1 MPGNQACK
9 LRNIG
14 CIDGKAK
21 EGPDIIIVW
30 CWALSVTQA
39 VFECLRCNIQGRN
52 RFGPEKTGVIR
63 MEVKKNTPFWDAS
76 LSLEERLDWLMSEMT
91 ADEKLKM
98 LATRVPAVERLG
110 IPPMSVGGEAA
121 HGVEARNDQNELG
134 GPETTTSF
142 PQPIGMSATWDP
154 DLMKEAGTVT
164 GTEARVLYHR
174 HPDRGLS
181 RWAPTIDLERDPR
194 WGRTEEGYGED
205 PFLIGEMASAYIKGM
220 QGDDPHYLRIAST
233 LKHFYGNNTEVGRG
247 WKNSSIDPRNKYELY
262 LEPFRRAI
270 ENGGAEAIMTAYNKI
285 NGIPGMLN
293 PEVRKILKEQYGLKH
308 AVCDGGAMELVAD
321 FHHYCGL
328 HAETIAMA
336 LKAGVDG
343 ISDNPEVVEQAARE
357 AYELGLITEKDV
369 DEALRNMFRTKLR
382 LGIYD
387 AEPRN
392 PYDNVTEA
400 DINSEENQAVCRQVS
415 RESIVLLKND
425 RETLPLDKSIS
436 ADSLALIGPVGD
448 SWYRDWYC
456 GEPLRKTTLKQG
468 MEKVLGM
475 APAFADGYDR
485 VILRCGDRGI
495 AVMEDGSLCL
505 SGEPDIFIKK
515 DWGEGCLYFQCARTG
530 TYMNTRFYPGKVK
543 PEEMGKLAADIGEP
557 FDWFVMEIFHLEERE
572 DKTSVLTNRFG
583 SPVLAGEDGSLWSMR
598 GGEQIGASVGLE
610 MASATSARKEIALSE
625 VYFTLEVVESGVEAA
640 VRLAESRDKVVLAL
654 GCNPMVNA
662 REEVDRGTIVLP
674 PEQEKLM
681 EAVYRANPNVI
692 LALFSNYPYAM
703 NAAQE
708 KLPAI
713 LWSATG
719 SQDMGEAM
727 AETIFGENTPAGRLN
742 MTWYKSDGQLPD
754 IDDYDVIKGKR
765 TYRYFDGEVLYPFGF
780 GLTYSEFVYSDL
792 TVELADK
799 RSLRIS
805 FKVKNTGKRTS
816 DEVAQVYGT
825 APASRVKKPLKQLI
839 GFRRLK
845 NVAPGESRTV
855 EISVS
860 VEEFRFYDVISRSL
874 MVEGGSY
881 TIFAGPDSMAKGLS
895 AQVEIPGCH
904 PGLRDMSRKT
914 AADHYDDYEN
924 IVLTEGQFG
933 YSAATLLCRDKEGVL
948 VYRDCAI
955 SPEAKEITLHL
966 LSEKGGGVEILIDG
980 KAAGSW
986 RGETRTYVKNPR
998 PVMGPLMVKDTE
1010 ERIAG
1015 WKPVYADVKIELRND
1030 FEEKFSEEKDSK
1042 EKSFKEK
1049 RSELVIRMTGDVK
1062 LCYYRI

>member
-1 MPGNQACK
+1 
-9 LRNIG
+9 
-14 CIDGKAK
+14 
-21 EGPDIIIVW
+21 
-30 CWALSVTQA
+30 
-39 VFECLRCNIQGRN
+39 
-52 RFGPEKTGVIR
+52 
-63 MEVKKNTPFWDAS
+63 MEVKKNTPFWDVS
-76 LSLEERLDWLMSEMT
+76 LSLEKRLDWLMSELTME
-91 ADEKLKM
+91 EKLGM
-98 LATRVPAVERLG
+98 LATRVPAVKRLG
-110 IPPMSVGGEAA
+110 IPAMSVGGEAA
-121 HGVEARNDQNELG
+121 HGVEARNDQNDLG

-142 PQPIGMSATWDP
+142 PQPIGMSATWDTE
-154 DLMKEAGTVT
+154 LIKKAGAVT

-205 PFLIGEMASAYIKGM
+205 PFLIGEMSSAYIQGM
-220 QGDDPHYLRIAST
+220 QGEDPDYLRTAST

-270 ENGGAEAIMTAYNKI
+270 EKGGAEAIMTAYNKI

-308 AVCDGGAMELVAD
+308 AVCDGGATELVAD

-343 ISDNPEVVEQAARE
+343 MSDNPEMVEQAARE
-357 AYELGLITEKDV
+357 AFELGLITEKDV

-387 AEPRN
+387 REPRN

-400 DINSEENQAVCRQVS
+400 DINSEENQEVCRQVS
-415 RESIVLLKND
+415 RESVVLLKND
-425 RETLPLDKSIS
+425 KEMLPLDQNMP
-436 ADSLALIGPVGD
+436 ADSLALVGPIGD

-456 GEPLRKTTLKQG
+456 GEPLRRTTLKQG
-468 MEKVLGM
+468 MEKMLGTEI
-475 APAFADGYDR
+475 AFADGYDR
-485 VILRCGDRGI
+485 VILRCGGKGI
-495 AVMEDGSLCL
+495 AVAEDGSLVL
-505 SGEPDIFIKK
+505 SDEPDIFIKK

-530 TYMNTRFYPGKVK
+530 KYMNTRFYPGKAK
-543 PEEMGKLAADIGEP
+543 PEEMGKLAADIDEP
-557 FDWFVMEIFHLEERE
+557 FDWFVMEIFHMDEQE
-572 DKTSVLTNRFG
+572 DKTAVLTNRFG

-610 MASATSARKEIALSE
+610 IASATSARKDIALSE
-625 VYFTLEVVESGVEAA
+625 VTFMLEVVESGVEAA
-640 VRLAESRDKVVLAL
+640 VRLAEGKEKVILAL

-662 REEVDRGTIVLP
+662 REEVDRGTIILP

-681 EAVYRANPNVI
+681 EAVYQANHNVI
-692 LALFSNYPYAM
+692 LALLSNYPYAM

-727 AETIFGENTPAGRLN
+727 VETIFGKNAPAGRLN
-742 MTWYKSDGQLPD
+742 MTWYKSDDQLPD

-780 GLTYSEFVYSDL
+780 GLTYSTFAYSDL
-792 TVELADK
+792 AAELADK
-799 RSLRIS
+799 KRLCVS
-805 FKVKNTGKRTS
+805 FTVTNTGKRTS
-816 DEVAQVYGT
+816 DEVAQVYGA
-825 APASRVKKPLKQLI
+825 APASRVKKPLRQLI

-845 NVAPGESRTV
+845 QVAPGESRRV
-855 EISVS
+855 EISVP
-860 VEEFRFYDVISRSL
+860 VDEFRFYDVISRSL
-874 MVEGGSY
+874 MVEGGCY
-881 TIFAGPDSMAKGLS
+881 TIFAGPDSTAKEQSL
-895 AQVEIPGCH
+895 QIEIPGGK
-904 PGLRDMSRKT
+904 PGLRDMSKKT

-933 YSAATLLCRDKEGVL
+933 YSAAELSDPDKEGVL
-948 VYRDCAI
+948 IYRDCAI
-955 SPEAKEITLHL
+955 AADAKEITLHL
-966 LSEKGGGVEILIDG
+966 LSEKGCKVDVLIDG
-980 KAAGSW
+980 KPAGSW
-986 RGETRTYVKNPR
+986 QGETRTYVRNPR

-1010 ERIAG
+1010 ERIAS
-1015 WKPVYADVKIELRND
+1015 WKSVYADVKIGLTHMI
-1030 FEEKFSEEKDSK
+1030 SESQSSDENGSAGQA
-1042 EKSFKEK
+1042 
-1049 RSELVIRMTGDVK
+1049 SELTIRMTGDVK
-1062 LCYYRI
+1062 LCYYKI